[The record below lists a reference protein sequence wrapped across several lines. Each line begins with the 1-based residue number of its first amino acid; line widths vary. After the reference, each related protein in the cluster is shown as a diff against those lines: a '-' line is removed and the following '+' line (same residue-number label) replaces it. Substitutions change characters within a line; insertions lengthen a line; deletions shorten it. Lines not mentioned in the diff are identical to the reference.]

1 MNRQEQDNN
10 FERAMKHINT
20 EGLDGMG
27 SAIQLLIN
35 AAMEIER
42 EKHLGALP
50 YERTEERTGYSN
62 GFKAKTVKTR
72 LGALS
77 FNIPQVRESDFYP
90 SSLEKGIR
98 SERALRVAIAEMY
111 FQGVSTRKVSYIMEE
126 LCGLEV
132 TSTQVSRAAA
142 ELDQEFELWRNRPL
156 GKYKYTFFD
165 ARYESIR
172 HGGCVIDCAILIAIG
187 ITEDNKREVLGV
199 SVALS
204 EAEVHWRSFFKSL
217 QERGL
222 HGIELIISD
231 DHAGLKAARKVFF
244 PSILWQRCQFHL
256 QLNAQA
262 YVPKKDMK
270 KKVAGSIRNIFNAP
284 NLPEAERLLTISIA
298 DYKNEAPLLSEWMDK
313 NLREGFTVF
322 NFPNEHQ
329 KRLRTSNISERLN
342 KEVKRRT
349 RIATIFPNVA
359 SCLRLVTAVLIEVSE
374 EWISAKSY
382 LNQKE

>member
-1 MNRQEQDNN
+1 MNRQEQDSN
-10 FERAMKHINT
+10 FEQAMKHINT
-20 EGLDGMG
+20 EGMDGMG
-27 SAIQLLIN
+27 SAIQILMN
-35 AAMEIER
+35 AAMKIER
-42 EKHLGALP
+42 ERHLGALA
-50 YERTEERTGYSN
+50 YERTEERSGYSN
-62 GFKAKTVKTR
+62 GFKPKTVKTR

-90 SSLEKGIR
+90 SSLDKGIR

-126 LCGLEV
+126 LCGLDV

-142 ELDQEFELWRNRPL
+142 ELDKEFELWRNRPL

-172 HGGCVIDCAILIAIG
+172 HAGCVIDCAVLIAIG

-222 HGIELIISD
+222 HGVELIISD

-244 PSILWQRCQFHL
+244 SINSLATL
-256 QLNAQA
+256 
-262 YVPKKDMK
+262 
-270 KKVAGSIRNIFNAP
+270 SISS
-284 NLPEAERLLTISIA
+284 SI
-298 DYKNEAPLLSEWMDK
+298 ECSSLCS
-313 NLREGFTVF
+313 
-322 NFPNEHQ
+322 Q
-329 KRLRTSNISERLN
+329 KRHEKESCREHSEY
-342 KEVKRRT
+342 
-349 RIATIFPNVA
+349 F
-359 SCLRLVTAVLIEVSE
+359 
-374 EWISAKSY
+374 
-382 LNQKE
+382 